1 MNSATEDFIL
11 NKAQTRIYAT
21 FRKSI
26 RAKGRSLGIDVP
38 ASWARHP
45 IPIPEPEPEPEAE
58 AEESDEGDAE
68 APAAEE
74 AEAAAE

>member
-26 RAKGRSLGIDVP
+26 RAKGRNLGIDVP

-45 IPIPEPEPEPEAE
+45 IPIPEPEPEAE
-58 AEESDEGDAE
+58 AEESAEGDAE

>member
-45 IPIPEPEPEPEAE
+45 IPIPEPEPEAE
-58 AEESDEGDAE
+58 AEESAEGDAE

>member
-45 IPIPEPEPEPEAE
+45 IPIPEPEPEAE
-58 AEESDEGDAE
+58 AEESAEGDAE
-68 APAAEE
+68 APVAEE